1 MKKTILIL
9 LCGWFAIMATRAQ
22 CAAQNEAIQAGE
34 ELVYDLKFNWKF
46 IWVAAGQAKMDMQA
60 ITYQGKPC
68 FRSNLISVS
77 NKQVDFFF
85 KMRDTLTCIT
95 SSRLEPVYFRK
106 GAEEGDRYT
115 VDEVWF
121 SYKNG
126 KCIADQR
133 RMRRERDTVKSKDQS
148 DECIFDM
155 LSILMRA
162 RSFDVSD
169 YKVGDKILFDMATGT
184 KVEQQTLIYRG
195 RKNFK
200 AENGV
205 KYRCLVFSLVEYK
218 KGKEKE
224 VITFYVTDDKN
235 HLPVRLDLYLNF
247 GSAKAFLREIKGNR
261 HPLTSIIEKYA
272 GTDHYR
278 RTPAFLSEQYAKFS
292 QSPAQPSQIPAGLPP
307 AGRT

>member
-1 MKKTILIL
+1 MKTRKRETRITAVPAITGKRGWVFCL
-9 LCGWFAIMATRAQ
+9 LGALLLTMMSTPAKAQ
-22 CAAQNEAIQAGE
+22 CTAQNTAFQSGE
-34 ELVYDLKFNWKF
+34 HVMYDLYFNWKF
-46 IWVAAGQAKMDMQA
+46 IWKKVGLASLTTFST
-60 ITYQGKPC
+60 TYQSQPAYR
-68 FRSNLISVS
+68 FNLLSVGS
-77 NKQVDFFF
+77 KKTDFFF
-85 KMRDTLTCIT
+85 KMRDTLTCYV
-95 SSRLEPVYFRK
+95 SEKLEPLYFRK
-106 GAEEGDRYT
+106 AAEEGDRYT

-261 HPLTSIIEKYA
+261 HPLTSIIEK
-272 GTDHYR
+272 
-278 RTPAFLSEQYAKFS
+278 
-292 QSPAQPSQIPAGLPP
+292 
-307 AGRT
+307 